1 MFRVDW
7 LPVALP
13 TWDELARGWSRTIG
27 HRFQSNLRSTDVVVC
42 YFCPNISDPCI
53 VLIRLNSAWGF
64 FAALSIFSFQNTSR
78 RIWIPVGTAAGII
91 TILIVWCIGNTWDT
105 EEREEE
111 PIDWSNEPQAEP
123 QVENGTQA

>member
-42 YFCPNISDPCI
+42 YVCANILDPLYSAHSFKQRLG
-53 VLIRLNSAWGF
+53 VLRCAVDIQFAGHIEENLDSCGNRGWNYYHPHSLVHWEHLGYGRARGRTYRL
-64 FAALSIFSFQNTSR
+64 
-78 RIWIPVGTAAGII
+78 VK
-91 TILIVWCIGNTWDT
+91 
-105 EEREEE
+105 
-111 PIDWSNEPQAEP
+111 
-123 QVENGTQA
+123 

>member
-13 TWDELARGWSRTIG
+13 IRDELARGWSRTVG
-27 HRFQSNLRSTDVVVC
+27 HRLQSNLRSTDVVVC

-78 RIWIPVGTAAGII
+78 RIWIPVGTAAGIVI
-91 TILIVWCIGNTWDT
+91 ISVVWCTKNTRNP

-111 PIDWSNEPQAEP
+111 PIDWPYGPEP
-123 QVENGTQA
+123 QVGNGTRA